1 MLFLFI
7 QIALSI
13 LRVLGLY
20 VFLIYIFFLV
30 CLRGFCSPPRPEAV
44 SESQCDRGSLAQKL
58 HCTTR
63 VRQQPCSQGMNNA
76 TEGRRTHS

>member
-13 LRVLGLY
+13 LWVLGLY
-20 VFLIYIFFLV
+20 FFLIYIFFLSLPWWV
-30 CLRGFCSPPRPEAV
+30 LFPPRPEAV

-63 VRQQPCSQGMNNA
+63 VHQQPCSQGMSNA

>member
-30 CLRGFCSPPRPEAV
+30 CLRGFCSPRGPRLSLSLNVTVVALLRSFIAQPEFV
-44 SESQCDRGSLAQKL
+44 SSHVL
-58 HCTTR
+58 R
-63 VRQQPCSQGMNNA
+63 V
-76 TEGRRTHS
+76 